1 MHNQLNLHD
10 LESNIENMKKSLINN
25 FSNSYFCKD
34 YRNLI
39 ENKKLV
45 FVDDEE
51 GVPIQNWGIHSERYA
66 NLKIN
71 EIELVEK
78 EKLVFGIDSSCI
90 KIAEVEDG
98 GLYAVKGSIC
108 ISFKGKP
115 AAHLKIGPLI
125 FYLNEDALRNLRLE
139 HNVSKLILFNDD
151 YAKKF
156 LRVNIE
162 RYIQFWL
169 SKLVSDSIILIDGSL
184 KSSIFENHF
193 YDISKIIENS
203 VINKNS
209 LIGISKNSKIKILK
223 YLSYPLIKSKV
234 SSFVDIN
241 LIIRS
246 LISRIHGDHL
256 LVKLSSN
263 QYSNILRADVVSY
276 NNDSSGTLGAL
287 LYNELIY
294 FGYPSTL
301 QLSHHVSVFSNTDL
315 ASMKSFIKSK
325 VSSFVDINLII
336 RSLISRIH
344 GDHLLVKL
352 SNNQYS
358 NILRADVVSY
368 NNDISGTLGT
378 LLYNELIYFGYPSTL
393 QLSHHVSVFSNTDLA
408 SMKSFIKSNYSVR
421 EISHENARS
430 SVLGTAWR

>member
-10 LESNIENMKKSLINN
+10 LESNIEDMKKSLINN

-45 FVDDEE
+45 FVDDDE
-51 GVPIQNWGIHSERYA
+51 GVPIQNWGIHSEKYA

-71 EIELVEK
+71 GIELVEK

-90 KIAEVEDG
+90 KVAEVEDG

-125 FYLNEDALRNLRLE
+125 FYLNEEALQNLRLE

-169 SKLVSDSIILIDGSL
+169 SKLVSNSIILVDGSL

-193 YDISKIIENS
+193 YDISKTIENS

-223 YLSYPLIKSKV
+223 YLSYPLIRSKTC
-234 SSFVDIN
+234 SYVDIN
-241 LIIRS
+241 LVIKS
-246 LISRIHGDHL
+246 LISRIYG
-256 LVKLSSN
+256 
-263 QYSNILRADVVSY
+263 
-276 NNDSSGTLGAL
+276 
-287 LYNELIY
+287 E
-294 FGYPSTL
+294 
-301 QLSHHVSVFSNTDL
+301 
-315 ASMKSFIKSK
+315 
-325 VSSFVDINLII
+325 
-336 RSLISRIH
+336 
-344 GDHLLVKL
+344 HLLVKL

-368 NNDISGTLGT
+368 NNDVSSTLGT
-378 LLYNELIYFGYPSTL
+378 LLYNELIHFGYPSTL

-430 SVLGTAWR
+430 SVLGTVWR

>member
-1 MHNQLNLHD
+1 
-10 LESNIENMKKSLINN
+10 
-25 FSNSYFCKD
+25 
-34 YRNLI
+34 
-39 ENKKLV
+39 
-45 FVDDEE
+45 
-51 GVPIQNWGIHSERYA
+51 
-66 NLKIN
+66 
-71 EIELVEK
+71 
-78 EKLVFGIDSSCI
+78 
-90 KIAEVEDG
+90 
-98 GLYAVKGSIC
+98 
-108 ISFKGKP
+108 
-115 AAHLKIGPLI
+115 
-125 FYLNEDALRNLRLE
+125 
-139 HNVSKLILFNDD
+139 
-151 YAKKF
+151 
-156 LRVNIE
+156 
-162 RYIQFWL
+162 
-169 SKLVSDSIILIDGSL
+169 L

-209 LIGISKNSKIKILK
+209 IIGISKNSKIKILK

-256 LVKLSSN
+256 LVKLSS
-263 QYSNILRADVVSY
+263 
-276 NNDSSGTLGAL
+276 
-287 LYNELIY
+287 
-294 FGYPSTL
+294 
-301 QLSHHVSVFSNTDL
+301 
-315 ASMKSFIKSK
+315 
-325 VSSFVDINLII
+325 
-336 RSLISRIH
+336 
-344 GDHLLVKL
+344 
-352 SNNQYS
+352 NQYS

>member
-1 MHNQLNLHD
+1 
-10 LESNIENMKKSLINN
+10 
-25 FSNSYFCKD
+25 
-34 YRNLI
+34 
-39 ENKKLV
+39 
-45 FVDDEE
+45 
-51 GVPIQNWGIHSERYA
+51 
-66 NLKIN
+66 
-71 EIELVEK
+71 
-78 EKLVFGIDSSCI
+78 
-90 KIAEVEDG
+90 
-98 GLYAVKGSIC
+98 
-108 ISFKGKP
+108 
-115 AAHLKIGPLI
+115 LKIGPLI

-209 LIGISKNSKIKILK
+209 IIGISKNSKIKILK

-256 LVKLSSN
+256 LVKLSS
-263 QYSNILRADVVSY
+263 
-276 NNDSSGTLGAL
+276 
-287 LYNELIY
+287 
-294 FGYPSTL
+294 
-301 QLSHHVSVFSNTDL
+301 
-315 ASMKSFIKSK
+315 
-325 VSSFVDINLII
+325 
-336 RSLISRIH
+336 
-344 GDHLLVKL
+344 
-352 SNNQYS
+352 NQYS